1 MDRLGR
7 RFERFAK
14 LEVHDHSPLYERLS
28 LGVAGDP
35 EVLALASQAR
45 RGQPTP
51 NLFFAAVHL
60 LLLKGAEHPIAAS
73 YPSISGAF
81 AGIEDPY
88 P

>member
-14 LEVHDHSPLYERLS
+14 LEVHDHSPLCERLS
-28 LGVAGDP
+28 LGVAADP